1 VNTRGENGR
10 EPASA
15 LVHPGAL
22 QVLDRIR
29 TRSARPTTDERC
41 ELCAA
46 PIAGRHQH
54 VVNLE
59 SRGLLCVCRPCHLLF
74 VGRGAGAGKYRAVP
88 DRRLALEGFELTP
101 RTWDRLQIPVSVAFF
116 FVNSVMGRVAA
127 FYPSP
132 AGATES
138 LLPLDA
144 WDRIVADNP
153 VVAALEPDVEALLL
167 RRTSRGTA
175 CFVVPIDDC
184 YELVGLLRTRWR
196 GFDGGQD
203 AHDAIDAFFEG
214 LADRST
220 VVDDRQASP

>member
-1 VNTRGENGR
+1 
-10 EPASA
+10 
-15 LVHPGAL
+15 
-22 QVLDRIR
+22 
-29 TRSARPTTDERC
+29 
-41 ELCAA
+41 
-46 PIAGRHQH
+46 
-54 VVNLE
+54 
-59 SRGLLCVCRPCHLLF
+59 LF

-88 DRRLALEGFELTP
+88 DRRLALEGFELTA

-153 VVAALEPDVEALLL
+153 VVATLEPDVEALLL
-167 RRTSRGTA
+167 RRSSRGTA

-203 AHDAIDAFFEG
+203 AHDAIDAFFAG